1 MGKWLGTNKPPDGA
15 DEWIG
20 FLDQGV
26 KLEGT
31 LELTGTFRVDGE
43 VHGALQ
49 GTPDRWGARQGG
61 G

>member
-43 VHGALQ
+43 V
-49 GTPDRWGARQGG
+49 PDRRGARQGG